1 MITDRVYK
9 IIITIALSMAL
20 PIACSRNMVIPTIIS
35 DPAEH
40 NMKFIPSNPT
50 SSDQIILVVYNDC
63 KYNNLTG
70 ITRKG
75 NMIQIVKQFNSRIMM
90 PCFITN
96 DSIKI
101 GKLLQG
107 SYLINYKL
115 LDNATAPPKATLDLN
130 FTLVVSP

>member
-1 MITDRVYK
+1 
-9 IIITIALSMAL
+9 
-20 PIACSRNMVIPTIIS
+20 
-35 DPAEH
+35 
-40 NMKFIPSNPT
+40 
-50 SSDQIILVVYNDC
+50 
-63 KYNNLTG
+63 
-70 ITRKG
+70 
-75 NMIQIVKQFNSRIMM
+75 MM